1 RRRLFVR
8 RRRSEQGRAAGHR
21 HGYSLRD
28 VRVFR
33 ESGSEFSEAMTS
45 PSGYQ
50 PPPPPPPDE
59 DPLLLELEVTPL
71 SPSEPSLELLGFRAD
86 TPAAIP
92 PAAATQDALAP
103 APPDRPPPNPGHSS
117 DHADDSEGVAGIDG
131 SVAVRRFTTVFFRD
145 CLTDQSST

>member
-1 RRRLFVR
+1 
-8 RRRSEQGRAAGHR
+8 
-21 HGYSLRD
+21 
-28 VRVFR
+28 
-33 ESGSEFSEAMTS
+33 MTS

-71 SPSEPSLELLGFRAD
+71 SPSEPSLELLGFGAD

-103 APPDRPPPNPGHSS
+103 APPDRPPPKPVHCSEG
-117 DHADDSEGVAGIDG
+117 AADSEDAAGVEG
-131 SVAVRRFTTVFFRD
+131 SVVERRSTSVFFRD
-145 CLTDQSST
+145 RSTDQSSTALARP